1 VSGVSAVGASGR
13 AGEPASVL
21 RRAEAWLFTP
31 APAERLAVL
40 RLLAGSFSVAYLL
53 IRLPAFLALADAPA
67 RSFHPVGLFSP
78 LAGPWSATTVRVL
91 VLATIALGVAFTV
104 GLWFRVT
111 GPVFAVGLLLLCTY
125 RSSWG
130 QLLHFENLMVLQVLI
145 IGFAASADALALG
158 PARRRHGR
166 PPVDAA
172 YGWPVRLAAL
182 VTVLT
187 YALAG
192 VAKLRLGGLQWMVGD
207 TLRNHV
213 AYSAARLDLLG
224 GTPSPLGRR
233 LVAQAWVFPPLATA
247 TVLVE
252 LAAPVALLGG
262 RLRNAWVVAAWLLH
276 AGVAALMFVVFPYP
290 LFLVA
295 FAPFFRLERLTGGV
309 QATAVRNSLQRSRS
323 TKP

>member
-1 VSGVSAVGASGR
+1 MSAVEGTTGVTAALHR
-13 AGEPASVL
+13 P
-21 RRAEAWLFTP
+21 EAWLFAP

-40 RLLAGSFSVAYLL
+40 RILAGTFAVAYLL
-53 IRLPAFLALADAPA
+53 VRLPAFLALADAPT
-67 RSFHPVGLFSP
+67 RSFHPVGLLSP
-78 LAGPWSATTVRVL
+78 LGGPWSATSVRVL
-91 VLATIALGVAFTV
+91 VVVTIALGLAFTTGV
-104 GLWFRVT
+104 WFRVS
-111 GPVFAVGLLLLCTY
+111 GPAFALALLLLCTY

-145 IGFAASADALALG
+145 VGFAPSADVLVLG
-158 PARRRHGR
+158 AARPRHDR
-166 PPVDAA
+166 WPIDAA
-172 YGWPVRLAAL
+172 YGGPVRLAAL

-187 YALAG
+187 YVLAG
-192 VAKLRLGGLQWMVGD
+192 VAKLRLGGLEWMLGD

-224 GTPSPLGRR
+224 GTPSSLGRR
-233 LVAQAWVFPPLATA
+233 LVAQAWLFPPLAIA

-262 RLRNAWVVAAWLLH
+262 RVRTAWVVAAWLLH

-295 FAPFFRLERLTGGV
+295 FAPFFRLERLTG
-309 QATAVRNSLQRSRS
+309 VRRYLNQRTR
-323 TKP
+323 

>member
-1 VSGVSAVGASGR
+1 MSTVHTATGATAV
-13 AGEPASVL
+13 V
-21 RRAEAWLFTP
+21 RRAEGWLFAP

-40 RLLAGSFSVAYLL
+40 RILAGTFAVTYLL
-53 IRLPAFLALADAPA
+53 VRLPAFLALADAPA
-67 RSFHPVGLFSP
+67 RSFRPVGLLSP
-78 LAGPWSATTVRVL
+78 LDDPWSATTVPAIIL
-91 VLATIALGVAFTV
+91 VTIALGLAFTTGV
-104 GLWFRVT
+104 WFRVS
-111 GPVFAVGLLLLCTY
+111 GPAFALGLLALCTY

-145 IGFAASADALALG
+145 VGLAPSADVLVLRT
-158 PARRRHGR
+158 ARPRDDR
-166 PPVDAA
+166 PRIDAA
-172 YGWPVRLAAL
+172 YGGPVRLAAL

-187 YALAG
+187 YVLAG
-192 VAKLRLGGLQWMVGD
+192 VAKLRLGGLEWMVGD

-233 LVAQAWVFPPLATA
+233 LVAEAWVFPPLAVA

-262 RLRNAWVVAAWLLH
+262 RSRNAWVVAAWLLH

-295 FAPFFRLERLTGGV
+295 FAPFFRLERLPGV
-309 QATAVRNSLQRSRS
+309 RRYVNQRNR
-323 TKP
+323 

>member
-1 VSGVSAVGASGR
+1 VSSVTGATG
-13 AGEPASVL
+13 APAVL
-21 RRAEAWLFTP
+21 RRADAWLFAP
-31 APAERLAVL
+31 APAERLAVF
-40 RLLAGSFSVAYLL
+40 RLLAGSFAVAYLL
-53 IRLPAFLALADAPA
+53 VRLPAFLALADAPA
-67 RSFHPVGLFSP
+67 RSFQPVGLLSP
-78 LAGPWSATTVRVL
+78 RAGRGAATTVRAL
-91 VLATIALGVAFTV
+91 VLGTIALGVSFTA
-104 GLWFRVT
+104 GLWFRVV
-111 GPVFAVGLLLLCTY
+111 GPAFGVALLLLCTY

-145 IGFAASADALALG
+145 VGFAPSADVLAVG
-158 PARRRHGR
+158 AARSRRVRPA
-166 PPVDAA
+166 VDAA
-172 YGWPVRLAAL
+172 YGGPVRVAAL

-187 YALAG
+187 YVLAG
-192 VAKLRLGGLQWMVGD
+192 VAKLRLGGLEWMVGD

-224 GTPSPLGRR
+224 GTPSPLGRH
-233 LVAQAWVFPPLATA
+233 LVARAWLFPPLAVA

-295 FAPFFRLERLTGGV
+295 FAPFFRLERLTG
-309 QATAVRNSLQRSRS
+309 VRRYLNQMRW
-323 TKP
+323 

>member
-1 VSGVSAVGASGR
+1 VIAALGR
-13 AGEPASVL
+13 AED
-21 RRAEAWLFTP
+21 WLFAP

-40 RLLAGSFSVAYLL
+40 RILVGLFAVVYLVV
-53 IRLPAFLALADAPA
+53 RLPAFLALADAPGGA
-67 RSFHPVGLFSP
+67 FRPVGLLRPFSQ
-78 LAGPWSATTVRVL
+78 PWPGAAVTAL
-91 VLATIALGVAFTV
+91 VLATVALGVAFTV
-104 GLWFRVT
+104 GWRFRAT
-111 GPVFAVGLLLLCTY
+111 GPAFAVALLVLCTY

-145 IGFAASADALALG
+145 VGCSPAARRGRVG
-158 PARRRHGR
+158 PA
-166 PPVDAA
+166 
-172 YGWPVRLAAL
+172 YGAPVRLAAL
-182 VTVLT
+182 VTVAT
-187 YALAG
+187 YVLAG
-192 VAKLRLGGLQWMVGD
+192 LAKLRLGGLEWIVGD

-233 LVAQAWVFPPLATA
+233 LVAQAWLFPPLATA

-262 RLRNAWVVAAWLLH
+262 RLRTAWVVAAWLLH

-295 FAPFFRLERLTGGV
+295 FAPFFRLERLAGFRRYLN
-309 QATAVRNSLQRSRS
+309 QMRW
-323 TKP
+323 

>member
-1 VSGVSAVGASGR
+1 MGAVGASGR
-13 AGEPASVL
+13 AGLPAAVG
-21 RRAEAWLFTP
+21 RRAEAWLFAP

-53 IRLPAFLALADAPA
+53 IRLPAFLALADEPA
-67 RSFHPVGLFSP
+67 RSFHPVGLLSP
-78 LAGPWSATTVRVL
+78 LAGPWSPTTVRAL
-91 VLATIALGVAFTV
+91 VIATIVLGIGFTV
-104 GLWFRVT
+104 GLWFRAT
-111 GPVFAVGLLLLCTY
+111 GPAFAVALLLLCTY

-145 IGFAASADALALG
+145 VALSRSADALAVG
-158 PARRRHGR
+158 PGR
-166 PPVDAA
+166 PRRERPRIDAA
-172 YGWPVRLAAL
+172 YGWPVSLAAL

-187 YALAG
+187 YVLAG

-233 LVAQAWVFPPLATA
+233 LVAHAWVFPPLATA

-295 FAPFFRLERLTGGV
+295 FAQFFRLERLTGL
-309 QATAVRNSLQRSRS
+309 RR
-323 TKP
+323 